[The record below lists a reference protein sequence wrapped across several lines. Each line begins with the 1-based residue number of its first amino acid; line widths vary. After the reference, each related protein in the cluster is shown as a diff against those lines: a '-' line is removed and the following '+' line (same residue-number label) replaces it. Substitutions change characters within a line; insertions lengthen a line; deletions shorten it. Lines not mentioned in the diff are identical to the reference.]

1 MRFRSRSR
9 THAPLSC
16 TRHETTE
23 MMTISGGFCGDV
35 GAPLQTAAHVV
46 EPALMVTAMSA
57 VLRAGLPTSASDA
70 RVAASA
76 SPAPVKYSIVSP
88 AADRPA
94 ENRQATDR
102 NLRQA
107 TELTPS

>member
-1 MRFRSRSR
+1 
-9 THAPLSC
+9 
-16 TRHETTE
+16 

-46 EPALMVTAMSA
+46 EPALIVTAMSV

-76 SPAPVKYSIVSP
+76 SPAPVKCSIVLP
-88 AADRPA
+88 AADGPA
-94 ENRQATDR
+94 ENGQATDR